1 MKNGSADMALA
12 DLTINSERMDSVD
25 FSVPFMQNGI
35 VMIMQEIINTVMN
48 LFVTLNYF
56 ILFLPAH
63 LKS

>member
-48 LFVTLNYF
+48 LFVTLNYL
-56 ILFLPAH
+56 ILVLPAH